1 MCVFCGTAV
10 SLRQLLAR
18 LEGGRHIEANIL
30 VSGLAVSTTRTEY
43 IYIWV
48 LGAGGVARPLVRAH
62 ALLFLPRA
70 RNNGTGAAPAL
81 LDDFA
86 SLALASRSGH

>member
-1 MCVFCGTAV
+1 MRC
-10 SLRQLLAR
+10 
-18 LEGGRHIEANIL
+18 
-30 VSGLAVSTTRTEY
+30 Y
-43 IYIWV
+43 IYNYIWV

-81 LDDFA
+81 LHDFA
-86 SLALASRSGH
+86 CLALASRWMTAAVTWPPATSPTP

>member
-1 MCVFCGTAV
+1 MIKEADE
-10 SLRQLLAR
+10 
-18 LEGGRHIEANIL
+18 EGAAFEDVRVE
-30 VSGLAVSTTRTEY
+30 SRY
-43 IYIWV
+43 IYINYIWV
-48 LGAGGVARPLVRAH
+48 LGAGGGVARPLVRAH

>member
-1 MCVFCGTAV
+1 M
-10 SLRQLLAR
+10 
-18 LEGGRHIEANIL
+18 
-30 VSGLAVSTTRTEY
+30 SGLAVSTTRTEY

-70 RNNGTGAAPAL
+70 RSSGTGAQTTHTMMQMYLKSVARSL
-81 LDDFA
+81 SVFSA
-86 SLALASRSGH
+86 SSGARYEPNPVMSAAS